1 MASGMRVWWW
11 VGLIG
16 VAAATAGC
24 GTAGGG
30 GKRWINPET
39 LYDARQ
45 FYTHVITAQG
55 GKLVFVAGQV
65 SVDTKGEVVGRDDF
79 PTQARMAFQNLK
91 KALAAAGA
99 GPTDVVKIN
108 VYVLNYRRELLPA
121 ITAAYDG
128 VFSGD
133 RLPTSTL
140 IGVPALARDGLQIEV
155 EAIAVRD

>member
-1 MASGMRVWWW
+1 MGSQARGWLS
-11 VGLIG
+11 VGLLG
-16 VAAATAGC
+16 LLLATAGC
-24 GTAGGG
+24 GTAGG
-30 GKRWINPET
+30 KQHINPDT

-55 GKLVFVAGQV
+55 GRLIFVAGQV
-65 SVDTKGEVVGRDDF
+65 SVDTKGEIVGRDDF
-79 PTQARMAFQNLK
+79 PTQARTAFQNLQ
-91 KALAAAGA
+91 KAVTAAGA
-99 GPTDVVKIN
+99 SPDDIVKIN

-121 ITAAYDG
+121 ITAAYGG
-128 VFSGD
+128 VFTGG